1 MIKLKKLIKNVSDE
15 RWNIGFIQNDMAS
28 ILSGEELCVKWLK
41 HDSKYSWFADP
52 FILDVTDNEIHV
64 LVEEYYKPIQRGRIS
79 RLIIDRYSYEIKQKD
94 VVLELRTHLSFP
106 AIIRKEKDVFI
117 YPENGESG
125 ELNLYQYFPESNKCV
140 KIETILSE
148 AVADAILAR
157 VNGEDRLFCTKKTN
171 PNGNELYVF
180 TQDESGRYLEKER
193 YTFDE
198 NVARMAGDFFEY
210 KGKIYRP
217 TQECNV
223 QYGHAVTL
231 QEVLTDGNELCFKEV
246 RRLYSVHPKLNV
258 GMHTFNMYKGII
270 VTDALGFDNMWIRKC
285 LKAFGIM

>member
-1 MIKLKKLIKNVSDE
+1 MIKLKKLIKSLSDE

-79 RLIIDRYSYEIKQKD
+79 RLIIDRYSYELKQKD

-148 AVADAILAR
+148 AVADAIRICCFVQKRLIQT
-157 VNGEDRLFCTKKTN
+157 VMSCTCLPKMNLEDIWRKNDILLMRISHAWQVISLNTT
-171 PNGNELYVF
+171 
-180 TQDESGRYLEKER
+180 ESYIALHRSAMY
-193 YTFDE
+193 
-198 NVARMAGDFFEY
+198 
-210 KGKIYRP
+210 
-217 TQECNV
+217 
-223 QYGHAVTL
+223 
-231 QEVLTDGNELCFKEV
+231 
-246 RRLYSVHPKLNV
+246 
-258 GMHTFNMYKGII
+258 NM
-270 VTDALGFDNMWIRKC
+270 DMQ
-285 LKAFGIM
+285 

>member
-157 VNGEDRLFCTKKTN
+157 VNGEDMLFCTKKTN